1 MRLLLAGASL
11 LLLAAVVCFVLGLA
25 QGSQGLLWAAVA
37 TGLLAV
43 ASATPALL
51 RPARGRD
58 QRTGTAP
65 T

>member
-1 MRLLLAGASL
+1 MRLLLAGAGL
-11 LLLAAVVCFVLGLA
+11 LLLAAVVCLVLGLA

-43 ASATPALL
+43 ASAAPALL
-51 RPARGRD
+51 RPAGDRD